1 MLLKNRTVHAC
12 LNDISNNTPKFI
24 IFSLSSLYSPA
35 GSTDFAYS
43 FETVSSDQAS
53 AGTQLGIGSTHL
65 KNNRR
70 FPETEFGA
78 QLQMMVPVI
87 LGLLLVLIAVA
98 GFAVCIKRSKEIVYI

>member
-1 MLLKNRTVHAC
+1 
-12 LNDISNNTPKFI
+12 
-24 IFSLSSLYSPA
+24 
-35 GSTDFAYS
+35 
-43 FETVSSDQAS
+43 
-53 AGTQLGIGSTHL
+53 LGIGSTHL
-65 KNNRR
+65 KNNGR

>member
-1 MLLKNRTVHAC
+1 MKSELKTAS
-12 LNDISNNTPKFI
+12 ISTGSSNTPINYF
-24 IFSLSSLYSPA
+24 FSFSPYSPA

-43 FETVSSDQAS
+43 FETVSSDEAS

-65 KNNRR
+65 KNNGR
-70 FPETEFGA
+70 FPETELGA

-98 GFAVCIKRSKEIVYI
+98 GFAVCIKRSKFWEF

>member
-1 MLLKNRTVHAC
+1 MLTLI
-12 LNDISNNTPKFI
+12 LISRNFC
-24 IFSLSSLYSPA
+24 YSPA

-65 KNNRR
+65 KNNGRL
-70 FPETEFGA
+70 PETEFGA

-98 GFAVCIKRSKEIVYI
+98 GFAVCIKRSKLVGKLYIFGFTCDFTKENEN